1 MVEFLNRY
9 CDLKRLQVV
18 ETMKSKKIKKKS
30 TEKGMLQV
38 VEKTNKKRI
47 KRDGDIAPFSLK

>member
-1 MVEFLNRY
+1 
-9 CDLKRLQVV
+9 VV

-38 VEKTNKKRI
+38 VEKKKRI